1 MKMSVNSAAGPP
13 SLTTTL
19 ANPGPPSSG
28 SSQPVSPHQ
37 PSPHPLNGTGLWDIP
52 GSHAVTA
59 ASGGTAEPPMS
70 LSSLSRLNSME
81 CWDYTIE
88 LECLRGPEG
97 EDDDDSAAAGCFQ
110 SRRDLG
116 GSPNKVKFEH
126 LDIPMNDRKTV
137 NQRSRRPSGATS
149 H

>member
-13 SLTTTL
+13 SLTATL

-52 GSHAVTA
+52 GSQVVTA
-59 ASGGTAEPPMS
+59 ASGGTTAEPPMS

-116 GSPNKVKFEH
+116 GTCAFLLLLLTVTGF
-126 LDIPMNDRKTV
+126 LDAVVVDL
-137 NQRSRRPSGATS
+137 
-149 H
+149 